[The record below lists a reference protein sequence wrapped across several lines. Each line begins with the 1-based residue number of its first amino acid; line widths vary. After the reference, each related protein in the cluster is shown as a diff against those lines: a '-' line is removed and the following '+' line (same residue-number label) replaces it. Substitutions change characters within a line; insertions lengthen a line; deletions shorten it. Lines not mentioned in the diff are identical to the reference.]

1 MRFVLKLEQIFNG
14 KFSIIFTKFS
24 TINFNFQKFVRW
36 LCFHVHILSTS
47 SNTLVDAGNGI
58 FFLPSNNESP
68 LYRKLLLCD
77 DCHSWMIITMRNKM
91 KILRRIIAFKL
102 TDAEHIKHCKL
113 FDFLLFVRTYA
124 WMIMRRI
131 PWWCVLHECVASWC
145 IFFPAFIWALNEVID
160 EKTRYVQPQLPETN
174 GRESKWRDSHWLA
187 AAFSCSCQSFD
198 FIGLFWRVLL
208 FLFLDFESKVR
219 ASLLL
224 NIETVDFAKYHI
236 YKCLFFTTN
245 SANKYSKDRTG

>member
-1 MRFVLKLEQIFNG
+1 MEN
-14 KFSIIFTKFS
+14 FSILFTKLS
-24 TINFNFQKFVRW
+24 TINFQKFVRW

-77 DCHSWMIITMRNKM
+77 YCHSWLIITMRNKM

-145 IFFPAFIWALNEVID
+145 IFFPHLYGRWM
-160 EKTRYVQPQLPETN
+160 KSSTRIL
-174 GRESKWRDSHWLA
+174 DM
-187 AAFSCSCQSFD
+187 FSRSCQKQTEESQNDAILIDWLPLFRARVNHSILLDYMRFYSF
-198 FIGLFWRVLL
+198 FWI
-208 FLFLDFESKVR
+208 
-219 ASLLL
+219 L
-224 NIETVDFAKYHI
+224 NRK
-236 YKCLFFTTN
+236 
-245 SANKYSKDRTG
+245 